1 MSYIEDAKRTLS
13 PFYYD
18 QLNIHQQNANTHLL
32 NFANAALDLDTLKKK
47 VFYGKGLVD
56 APFINTDV
64 EYEEIKP
71 RLNAY
76 HAMIGIATESGEI
89 VERLIHSIAIDN
101 ATGIA
106 LPELTPEHK
115 ANLIEE
121 MGDVFWY
128 LALLADSIGI
138 SFEEIQKLNIDKLK
152 ARFPEKFTQEKA
164 VNRNTKKELQNIN
177 KKAVD

>member
-1 MSYIEDAKRTLS
+1 MSYIDDAKRTLS

-18 QLNIHQQNANTHLL
+18 QLNVHHQNANTHLL
-32 NFANAALDLDTLKKK
+32 NFANAALDLDVLKKK
-47 VFYGKGLVD
+47 AFYGKGLAD

-76 HAMIGIATESGEI
+76 HAMLGIATESGEI
-89 VERLIHSIAIDN
+89 IERLLHSVSIDN
-101 ATGIA
+101 ATGII

-121 MGDVFWY
+121 MGDIFWY
-128 LALLADSIGI
+128 LAILADSLGI
-138 SFEEIQKLNIDKLK
+138 TFEEIQQLNIDKLK
-152 ARFPEKFTQEKA
+152 QRFPEKFTQAKA
-164 VNRNTKKELQNIN
+164 VNRNTKKELEKIN
-177 KKAVD
+177 QKAVD